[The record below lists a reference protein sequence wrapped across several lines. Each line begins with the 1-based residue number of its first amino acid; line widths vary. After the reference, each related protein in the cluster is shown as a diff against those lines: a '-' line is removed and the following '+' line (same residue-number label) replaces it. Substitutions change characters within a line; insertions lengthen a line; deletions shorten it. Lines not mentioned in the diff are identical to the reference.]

1 MHTRRH
7 TPNLST
13 HLESVYVHLMSLY
26 AQPIFLFCFV
36 VYQFR
41 KGIFDYSGKVG
52 IAKQKIKNTK
62 MLCKN

>member
-7 TPNLST
+7 TTNLST
-13 HLESVYVHLMSLY
+13 HLESVCVHLMSLY